1 MKSIRKTLCMALVLV
16 MAFSGAAMAGRFGGG
31 GFGGH
36 HGGGSGGHH
45 GGGFGGPGECGFRG
59 PGGGFGG
66 GFRGLNLTDEQKTAV
81 NDVLS
86 KNLDEKTNLMDT
98 LATAKENMGNI
109 IHADEFNEVSVREAF
124 QQMAAALEELAVLK
138 ARTFSEIR
146 PILTPEQLEQL
157 KERKA
162 ERVTKMKERMA
173 ARQSVMKDRLGIE
186 SE

>member
-31 GFGGH
+31 
-36 HGGGSGGHH
+36 HH
-45 GGGFGGPGECGFRG
+45 GGGFGGF
-59 PGGGFGG
+59 GGGFGGHGGGHGGGFGGHGGHGG
-66 GFRGLNLTDEQKTAV
+66 GFRGLNLTADQKTAV
-81 NDVLS
+81 DDVLK
-86 KNLDEKTNLMDT
+86 KNWDEKTNLMDT
-98 LATAKENMGNI
+98 LATAKENMGNM
-109 IHADEFNEVSVREAF
+109 IHADEFNEASVREAF
-124 QQMAAALEELAVLK
+124 QQMAAAQEELAVLR

-146 PILTPEQLEQL
+146 PIFTPEQLEQL

-173 ARQSVMKDRLGIE
+173 ARQSVVKDRLGIE